1 MICHFR
7 KHKKHQNPNDWR
19 WDFLIKKALFK
30 QGFSF
35 VVLDLT
41 FINKLKKSNDEQNLL
56 HKGHCKDGEK
66 SCIFKNQLNLQG
78 FREASS

>member
-1 MICHFR
+1 M
-7 KHKKHQNPNDWR
+7 
-19 WDFLIKKALFK
+19 KKALKK

-56 HKGHCKDGEK
+56 HKGLCKDAKK
-66 SCIFKNQLNLQG
+66 SCIFKVK
-78 FREASS
+78 F

>member
-1 MICHFR
+1 MSIPTF
-7 KHKKHQNPNDWR
+7 KVGI
-19 WDFLIKKALFK
+19 FLLKKALNE

-66 SCIFKNQLNLQG
+66 SCIFKNYIG
-78 FREASS
+78 